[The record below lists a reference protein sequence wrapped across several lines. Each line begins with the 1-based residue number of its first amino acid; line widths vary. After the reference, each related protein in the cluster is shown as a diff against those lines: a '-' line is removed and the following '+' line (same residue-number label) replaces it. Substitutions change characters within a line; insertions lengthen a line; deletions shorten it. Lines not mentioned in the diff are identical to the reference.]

1 MTDRS
6 DGPAAYSDVES
17 TMRPPLVTGL
27 ELGRLVVEPFLLPR
41 ADGGHPVR
49 VVRVFLHT
57 EGLARFCTEDY
68 EAPSEANLGRSYAH
82 VMGPGQN
89 RRPRAAGHGPCLA
102 CR

>member
-41 ADGGHPVR
+41 ADGGHPLR
-49 VVRVFLHT
+49 VVRVVLHA
-57 EGLARFCTEDY
+57 EGLVVPRLVHLAIDAEIEDLTLQNQARTI
-68 EAPSEANLGRSYAH
+68 RSWLVNY
-82 VMGPGQN
+82 
-89 RRPRAAGHGPCLA
+89 
-102 CR
+102 